1 MLGVPALLYRIFR
14 TAGGTFG
21 FFIRCWYSTSY
32 PVSSSNA
39 TLIILLNRNAW
50 LVRFL
55 GDIISC
61 PRLAHNSI
69 ASCAIDQKL
78 EFLLLVL
85 WAGHAGGTVGFLLVS
100 CCVASSGVK
109 AS

>member
-1 MLGVPALLYRIFR
+1 MSLSNAIFIILNRIF
-14 TAGGTFG
+14 
-21 FFIRCWYSTSY
+21 
-32 PVSSSNA
+32 
-39 TLIILLNRNAW
+39 W
-50 LVRFL
+50 LVKFL